1 MKVDTLLFS
10 NEERIEFKQYITKM
24 KFDKEMSLRDAIVCG
39 YLDISRAP
47 LAGIAKSLGKQ
58 TTPTAVRDSFI
69 EKQFTSMINSLIDH
83 KYDYDDWHKRLCDEI
98 ISNYRKLGYHGFT
111 YGKTQKWINMTM
123 KYILL
128 YNLEYS
134 EKLKEYIPFLH
145 VPIDRFVAPFI
156 AGKIH
161 YLPKDIE
168 ARQFEL
174 LDASS
179 DPDRVNYCWSK
190 IYDYGEYLEC
200 QMKLRE
206 ALEPEKLAPLR
217 WEFDEWL
224 KTKKRRKGKGTIR
237 C

>member
-1 MKVDTLLFS
+1 MLSGVLFS
-10 NEERIEFKQYITKM
+10 TEERSEFKQYITKM
-24 KFDKEMSLRDAIVCG
+24 KFDKEMSLRKAMVCG
-39 YLDISRAP
+39 YLDICRSP
-47 LAGIAKSLGKQ
+47 LKGIGQYISEPD
-58 TTPTAVRDSFI
+58 TPTTVRDAFI
-69 EKQFTSMINSLIDH
+69 DKQLTSAINSLIEH
-83 KYDYDDWHKRLCDEI
+83 KYDYDDWHKKLCKMI
-98 ISNYRKLGYHGFT
+98 ISHYCEIGYPWFT

-174 LDASS
+174 LDASF

-224 KTKKRRKGKGTIR
+224 KTKKMRKGKGTIR